1 MQLAV
6 VECLLFLLWNAAA
19 AKCALFSAVLVA
31 PLWAFVVRPLLR
43 RIRASA
49 RWRPEARVGATT
61 ATATAATAKA
71 VRRRGTP
78 SPKSSTRSP
87 PARGKKSSST
97 GKEQTSNGERHE
109 TDASSVDAA
118 AATAAAVLRQST
130 SPSNSIT
137 HEALVSLFRSPEFVR
152 WYTCHRDSLL
162 ERVRVRCAQRLW
174 ESLAVM
180 VVLLMG
186 MFLLPF
192 FSLKNDGATLWAL
205 LRRRVDSNG
214 AVVMNNGW
222 WNFLVSTVTV
232 HGEPLL
238 LLVAAA
244 TLFTTAFMPVDVKTT
259 ASTALAAF
267 LVLLAEAAMVE
278 HMALGAGF
286 LMLLGAMAWR
296 VSCSIG

>member
-1 MQLAV
+1 MQLKV
-6 VECLLFLLWNAAA
+6 VECLLFLVWNVAA
-19 AKCALFSAVLVA
+19 AKCALISAVLVA
-31 PLWAFVVRPLLR
+31 PLWAFVVGPLLG
-43 RIRASA
+43 RIRTSA
-49 RWRPEARVGATT
+49 RWGSEATVGTTTAAATT
-61 ATATAATAKA
+61 TKAA
-71 VRRRGTP
+71 RRSS
-78 SPKSSTRSP
+78 SPPRKSSTRSP
-87 PARGKKSSST
+87 PRRGKKSAST
-97 GKEQTSNGERHE
+97 GKERTSNGERHE

-130 SPSNSIT
+130 PPSNSIT

-162 ERVRVRCAQRLW
+162 ERVQVRCAQQLW
-174 ESLAVM
+174 ESLAVTM
-180 VVLLMG
+180 VLLMG
-186 MFLLPF
+186 MLLLPF
-192 FSLKNDGATLWAL
+192 FTFKNDGATLWFL

-222 WNFLVSTVTV
+222 WNFLVSTATV

-244 TLFTTAFMPVDVKTT
+244 TLFTTAFMPVDAKTT

-267 LVLLAEAAMVE
+267 FVLLAEAAMVE

-286 LMLLGAMAWR
+286 LMLLGVMAWR